1 MLAEKESAAHRTR
14 NRPLCN
20 LKTRKTGTGFYA
32 CPLFSI
38 LKMLLS
44 LRRRRGTA
52 SRKHNP
58 YQYRI
63 FSQGNSVCAYIA
75 FETHIRCKTDNFA
88 LFAPPNKKSNLYCP
102 PTKREL
108 AGYDAGINA
117 TDDDSLKADLQAAFD
132 RKSVLLK
139 KQEAALKDFTKQ
151 TGLARD
157 RSREQVPAHFVTV
170 QGKTF
175 NKSVSQKTV
184 QANKRALQNK
194 EKNSILKRK
203 KAYARENIRA
213 ISDKT
218 FNNLTIEA
226 RKNGA
231 IILRGTPE
239 VEFHLDS
246 LYANAS
252 TVGDIMFFRRE
263 TTISEVLEEVY
274 HFKQYK
280 AGMFEEYSKPL
291 HTYYKEI
298 DAKEYLIKNTKK
310 YNIPRQETDETIKQ
324 LEYYKKRLEQ
334 LTRGENDD

>member
-1 MLAEKESAAHRTR
+1 M
-14 NRPLCN
+14 
-20 LKTRKTGTGFYA
+20 KTRKTGTGFYA
-32 CPLFSI
+32 CPLFAI

-63 FSQGNSVCAYIA
+63 FSQGNSVCVCIA

-88 LFAPPNKKSNLYCP
+88 LFASPNKKSNLHCP
-102 PTKREL
+102 PTTPDL
-108 AGYDAGINA
+108 AGYDAGIHA
-117 TDDDSLKADLQAAFD
+117 TDNESLKADLQAAFD
-132 RKSVLLK
+132 RKSVWLK

-157 RSREQVPAHFVTV
+157 RAREQVSAHFETV
-170 QGKTF
+170 QGKTVAF
-175 NKSVSQKTV
+175 NKSVSQKAV

-194 EKNSILKRK
+194 GKNSILKRK
-203 KAYARENIRA
+203 KDYARENIRA

-280 AGMFEEYSKPL
+280 AGIFEEYSEPL

-310 YNIPRQETDETIKQ
+310 YNILRQETDETIKQ